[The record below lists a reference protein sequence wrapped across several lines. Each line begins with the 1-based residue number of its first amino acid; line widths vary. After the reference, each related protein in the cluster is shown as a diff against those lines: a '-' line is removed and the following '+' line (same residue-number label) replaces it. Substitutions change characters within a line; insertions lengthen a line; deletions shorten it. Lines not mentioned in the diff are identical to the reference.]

1 MPKPVTHESLEVLLE
16 SFQRADIEAQ
26 LRLPKGTYTGKELKA
41 LKRAHREL
49 IKASSEEA
57 REIFPPVPEYVA
69 DPLKHAISEAARV
82 FAHLPTSR
90 DAKRELVKMV
100 STLRFNLQVAFA
112 HKSCEEA
119 ASRAYA
125 LGLMIGRLQA
135 REHEAVTV
143 SGIQSKRGGGKGGR
157 TRDKSD
163 PTWQQTVNAMMK
175 ANGRSYTD
183 VCEEIGRRSGVT
195 GRTVKNHTTNPRPKK
210 IRK

>member
-1 MPKPVTHESLEVLLE
+1 MPKPVTYQSLESLLE
-16 SFQRADIEAQ
+16 HLGMIS
-26 LRLPKGTYTGKELKA
+26 GKE
-41 LKRAHREL
+41 
-49 IKASSEEA
+49 SCEEA

-135 REHEAVTV
+135 REHETATV
-143 SGIQSKRGGGKGGR
+143 SGTRSKRGGATGGR
-157 TRDKSD
+157 TRRKAD
-163 PTWQQTVNAMMK
+163 PAWQGQVNAMMK
-175 ANGRSYTD
+175 GNRRSHTD
-183 VCEEIGRRSGVT
+183 VCKEIGEQSGVSARCVRDNT
-195 GRTVKNHTTNPRPKK
+195 SNPRPKK